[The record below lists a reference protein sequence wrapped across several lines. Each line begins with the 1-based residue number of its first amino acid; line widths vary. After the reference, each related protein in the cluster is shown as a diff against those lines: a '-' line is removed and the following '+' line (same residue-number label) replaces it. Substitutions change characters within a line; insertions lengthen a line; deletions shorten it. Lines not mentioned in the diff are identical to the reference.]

1 MGGAAKRHLSAL
13 LWKNFLLK
21 RRHPCSCL
29 CEFFLAIASIGLLAV
44 ARYLTSGIKA
54 REIAAK
60 HHIENTLP
68 VYLPECADYVADCS
82 VEIVRD
88 QPYSPVCVKGMT
100 FGCVANAHHSG
111 KPGVWASMGCNGTFE
126 VELHG
131 MLQGKHQVSCS
142 AGGPRSRTCPVVSYA
157 CSRIPHGERKDCGI
171 GLSPQE
177 CGNRGCCWQGPGKN
191 GPWCYWS
198 DASSSHQTKE
208 PHVGGPDL
216 KESSSS
222 PSMLMQ
228 SLLGGGVEKAGMRR
242 LDAVFAI
249 APADGGG
256 RKFRDW
262 LETSGHPWAS
272 HVKLFD
278 SASEVQ
284 AHMRMRGYPQRNI
297 SSNKS
302 SLLCGAVI
310 FETPPDSPEVKYT
323 LRFNRSLSYDPN
335 LPPLIAMM
343 RQTKIKTQGL
353 VETVEQS
360 TPMMIDTSGITW
372 YTQSGFLAL
381 QRSVDTF
388 IQDTTGGRQLRAFG
402 NGESSM
408 ISLGEDGRPHV
419 VVPFPTPGWV
429 VDIFAIALPNL
440 LPKLLLVSMAYSV
453 NKMITGVVH
462 EREARLRDGMRMMGM
477 HPASFYASWMLT
489 YVAIYLFVVAGVAA
503 LLVGGGILPR
513 SSPSLICLFLFLASL
528 ATISYGLVISTFF
541 SKAKTAATVGSIAF
555 FSSSYLGNLANAASP
570 RSTLLLLS
578 LLPPVNFEMI
588 TKIYA
593 SLESQQ
599 VGISWSNASL
609 AYHGFSVADGCVML
623 AVDALML
630 FVFFLYLDQVMPR
643 DIGLQRKWYFPLLP
657 SFWSELCCPSRLQQ
671 RDARTLVAAG
681 SVVHAGH
688 EAHSAGRSEA
698 SALIEREVGEAA
710 AMMAR
715 SGQTVELRQL
725 SKRYGSFWA
734 VDSLDLVM
742 YQGEIFSLLGHNGAG
757 KTTTLTMLCGLISP
771 TSGSCVFFGHDGFED
786 RAEAQR
792 LLGVCPQHD
801 VLWEELTSE
810 EHLLLFATFKG
821 VAAATASDEVANM
834 LQRVGL
840 QQAGAGQTQ
849 AGRLSGGMKRKLSL
863 GIAFLGGS
871 RLVVLDEP
879 TSGLDPYSRR
889 AVWELLRSMKQG
901 RVTVLSTHYMD
912 EADILGDRIA
922 ILHEGRLKCCGSP
935 QFLKR
940 AYDCGY
946 NITFVKR
953 TGCKTDAVREAL
965 CKHVPELASQVSLL
979 SDSGK
984 ELILQFPFV
993 AARHFPRVLGSLEH
1007 QLDELC
1013 VESYGIS
1020 VTTLEEVFLKV
1031 ASGDVPQ
1038 LSRDAVAPET
1048 VEHSLNSEYI
1058 ELGEMGG
1065 AEREPDLHL
1074 RSCAAE
1080 RGQKQPLESLQELP
1094 PWGCRAAVRQT
1105 RALLVKRWRYG
1116 SRDRKAMLCQL
1127 LLPTGTLLL
1136 FLMLM
1141 SRKFF
1146 SSQPLLQLEVRN
1158 YNEHC
1163 DAGRGHAR
1171 NMVDYTYLPSVYPWR
1186 AEAFLEPGKDV
1197 WQGDLRR
1204 NDPQPAGE
1212 IEETLEEAAFSALPE
1227 LFRTAMREAAARKA
1241 SHPEGARRLVAE
1253 SASSEDLLKLVE
1265 GRLLAVAKR
1274 FLPSVVQLQTLGS
1287 FFDQEVQLSDK
1298 WQQGRHLAAKGKG
1311 KNFSVQGLDS
1321 NRAHSPFGPRL
1332 SSKMDPMRFCFGSTD
1347 MERFAWGALDH
1358 DHDGFVTKQDIGQ
1371 LLHSFAD
1378 PKQRKIVAAFLEND
1392 KVKEKL
1398 RELGLESI
1406 LQGKSEEEADAAI
1419 MDLIETGLILALD
1432 RDGDGKISSQEFC
1445 SLGRSVREQ
1454 AQRFYT
1460 LAHTFSQQILM
1471 GNSTCPRYGGY
1482 YVVAAG
1488 GSQDSPRSAGEA
1500 DAIVFVNTSSTH
1512 APAVF
1517 QAAMT
1522 NARLGWLG
1530 LDKKVSVSIHPFEQ
1544 TEEEQIYLERYA
1556 VFLLTMCVTF
1566 CLSFIPS
1573 GIAQTIV
1580 KERSSGARQL
1590 QVLSGASHLSYWVA
1604 NLSFDLLMYTLPA
1617 LSIPVT
1623 LHYFGY
1629 HLLLDGRCGL
1639 ALAAVVLAFGP
1650 AVAGFSYLLSFLFKD
1665 HSKASNSILTFCLI
1679 GAIVLSTVLFVLSAI
1694 NYSPTAKYPSACDYP
1709 TEEFPEGNCAFPG
1722 ARTADRILGPIFRL
1736 VPTVCVYQALF
1747 SIALVANLQAVIP
1760 EGAIDAMKSA
1770 VGAAAPNV
1778 SLDPFAFEWAGEP
1791 LMYLTI
1797 EGVAFFALALIL
1809 DTAMHSP
1816 WLAGRL
1822 DAASCRRRFSTKRG
1836 AEGLTSEE
1844 ARLSP
1849 LIDDEGSL
1857 GEGPGDESVWAEKQ
1871 RTAMATKQDLALHVW
1886 GLEKIY
1892 RHWIAPRSV
1901 PKHAVRGISF
1911 AIHSGEVFGLLG
1923 HNGAGKTSAIKC
1935 FVGEQCCTAGS
1946 VHVGGFDMEQET
1958 SQARRRLGYCPQF
1971 DALLERLTVK
1981 DHLELYASIRGLG
1994 KEAVESTLSD
2004 FKLVKMARCH
2014 ADVLSGG
2021 NKRKLSAAIALMG
2034 APALAVLD
2042 EPSCG
2047 LDPAARRALW
2057 TAVHGAVAGAGG
2069 GFRLPSVGSTTGG
2082 GAGRTPSA
2090 VLLTT
2095 HSMEEAEALS
2105 NRLGILA
2112 DGQLLT
2118 VGTAQQIK
2126 QRHGDSHELTVT
2138 MRGVPE
2144 DMLAATL
2151 QQFGGELTPSSLL
2164 NLQSLQLL
2172 VEADPWKRSAYH
2184 RPRCIVRMQ
2193 IEQNGA
2199 VEAAVLAEWWLQ
2211 QATGERIESFL
2222 QTLGA
2227 GDRVEL
2233 AENFGLFWRFRLPR
2247 AGGLRLPMLFQ
2258 KLEEQ
2263 SEALGIAEYMLSQAS
2278 LEQIFNS
2285 IAEGAE
2291 QSREEVATS

>member
-1 MGGAAKRHLSAL
+1 MSGAVKQHLSAL

-29 CEFFLAIASIGLLAV
+29 CELFLAIGAIGLLV
-44 ARYLTSGIKA
+44 FARYLTSGIKA

-60 HHIENTLP
+60 HHIQNSLP
-68 VYLPECADYVADCS
+68 VYLPECAEYVADCS
-82 VEIVRD
+82 IKLLRD
-88 QPYSPVCVKGMT
+88 QPHSPVCVKGVT
-100 FGCVANAHHSG
+100 FGCVSNAEGSG
-111 KPGVWASMGCNGTFE
+111 KPGVWASLGCNGTFE
-126 VELHG
+126 LDLHG
-131 MLQGKHQVSCS
+131 ELQGKHQVWCS
-142 AGGPRSRTCPVVSYA
+142 GGTRPRTCPVVSSA
-157 CSRIPHGERKDCGI
+157 CEIPRGERKECGI
-171 GLSPQE
+171 GLMPRDCEDQ
-177 CGNRGCCWQGPGKN
+177 GCCWDSSGRG
-191 GPWCYWS
+191 GRWCYHS
-198 DASSSHQTKE
+198 RASGHLKKPRTFS
-208 PHVGGPDL
+208 PDL
-216 KESSSS
+216 NDSASS
-222 PSMLMQ
+222 PSMLIQ
-228 SLLGGGVEKAGMRR
+228 GLLGGGVEKAGMRR
-242 LDAVFAI
+242 LEAVFAV
-249 APADGGG
+249 APADAGG

-262 LETSGHPWAS
+262 LVATGHPWAS
-272 HVKLFD
+272 HVQLFA

-284 AHMRMRGYPQRNI
+284 THMRTSGYPERDI
-297 SSNKS
+297 SANTS
-302 SLLCGAVI
+302 SMLCGAVI
-310 FETPPDSPEVKYT
+310 FETPPDSTEVKYT

-343 RQTKIKTQGL
+343 RQTKIRTQGL
-353 VETVEQS
+353 VETNEQS

-388 IQDTTGGRQLRAFG
+388 IQEAAGGRHLRAFG
-402 NGESSM
+402 NELPNM

-429 VDIFAIALPNL
+429 ADIFAILLPNL
-440 LPKLLLVSMAYSV
+440 LPKMLLVSMAYSV
-453 NKMITGVVH
+453 NRMITGVVH

-477 HPASFYASWMLT
+477 HPASFYASWILT
-489 YVAIYLFVVAGVAA
+489 YLAIYLFVVAGVVA

-513 SSPSLICLFLFLASL
+513 SSPSLLCLFLILASL
-528 ATISYGLVISTFF
+528 ATISYGLVITTFF

-555 FSSSYLGNLANAASP
+555 YSSSYLYNLANAASP
-570 RSTLLLLS
+570 KSTLLLLS
-578 LLPPVNFEMI
+578 LIPPVNFEMV
-588 TKIYA
+588 TNIYA
-593 SLESQQ
+593 SLESQH
-599 VGISWSNASL
+599 VGISWSNAGL
-609 AYHGFSVADGCVML
+609 AYRGFSVADGCIML
-623 AVDALML
+623 ALDAILL

-643 DIGLQRKWYFPLLP
+643 DIGLQRKWYFPVLP
-657 SFWSELCCPSRLQQ
+657 SFWCELCCPRRLQQ
-671 RDARTLVAAG
+671 QDARTLSAAG
-681 SVVHAGH
+681 SELHVGQELHA
-688 EAHSAGRSEA
+688 AARSES
-698 SALIEREVGEAA
+698 SALIEQDIGEAA
-710 AMMAR
+710 AMMSR
-715 SGQTVELRQL
+715 NGQTVELRRL

-742 YQGEIFSLLGHNGAG
+742 YQGEIFALLGHNGAG
-757 KTTTLTMLCGLISP
+757 KTTTLTMLCGLMSP
-771 TSGSCVFFGHDGFED
+771 TSGSCTVFGHDGIEN
-786 RAEAQR
+786 RTEVQR

-810 EHLLLFATFKG
+810 EHLLLFANFKG
-821 VAAATASDEVANM
+821 VVAATAPDEVASM

-840 QQAGAGQTQ
+840 QQAGAGQTR

-871 RLVVLDEP
+871 KLVVLDEP

-953 TGCKTDAVREAL
+953 SGCKTDTVREAL
-965 CKHVPELASQVSLL
+965 CKHVPELTSQVSLL

-1031 ASGDVPQ
+1031 ASGDAPQ
-1038 LSRDAVAPET
+1038 LSRDAVAPEPI
-1048 VEHSLNSEYI
+1048 ENSPSNEYI
-1058 ELGEMGG
+1058 ELGEMGT
-1065 AEREPDLHL
+1065 AERESDVHSGARASESGL
-1074 RSCAAE
+1074 
-1080 RGQKQPLESLQELP
+1080 QKQPPGLLQEAP
-1094 PWGCRAAVRQT
+1094 AWGCRPALRQM

-1116 SRDRKAMLCQL
+1116 FRDRKAMLCQL
-1127 LLPTGTLLL
+1127 FLPTGTLLF

-1141 SRKFF
+1141 SAKLF
-1146 SSQPLLQLEVRN
+1146 SSQPLLQLEASN

-1163 DAGRGHAR
+1163 DVEQGHAR
-1171 NMVDYTYLPSVYPWR
+1171 NMVEFTYLPSVYPWR

-1204 NDPQPAGE
+1204 NDPEPAGQV
-1212 IEETLEEAAFSALPE
+1212 EETLEEAAFSAVPE
-1227 LFRTAMREAAARKA
+1227 LLRTGLREAAARKA
-1241 SHPEGARRLVAE
+1241 SQPERRRRLLAE
-1253 SASSEDLLKLVE
+1253 SGALEDLLKLME
-1265 GRLLAVAKR
+1265 GRLLTVAKR
-1274 FLPSVVQLQTLGS
+1274 FWSSVVQLKSLGS
-1287 FFDQEVQLSDK
+1287 FFEQDLLQLSEE
-1298 WQQGRHLAAKGKG
+1298 QEEGRRLAAKKR
-1311 KNFSVQGLDS
+1311 KDDHFRQNPMLKPMRLDPMKL
-1321 NRAHSPFGPRL
+1321 N
-1332 SSKMDPMRFCFGSTD
+1332 PMRFCPGATS
-1347 MERFAWGALDH
+1347 MERFIWGALDH
-1358 DHDGFVTKQDIGQ
+1358 DHDGFVTKQDIGLVLQ
-1371 LLHSFAD
+1371 RFAD
-1378 PKQRKIVAAFLEND
+1378 PKHRKAVAAILKND
-1392 KVKEKL
+1392 EVKEKL
-1398 RELGLESI
+1398 RELGLESL
-1406 LQGKSEEEADAAI
+1406 LQDKSEEEADAAI
-1419 MDLIETGLILALD
+1419 VDLVETGLILALD
-1432 RDGDGKISSQEFC
+1432 RDGDGKISSEEFC
-1445 SLGRSVREQ
+1445 SVGRSVRMEVE
-1454 AQRFYT
+1454 RLYT
-1460 LAHTFSQQILM
+1460 LAQTFSKQILM
-1471 GNSTCPRYGGY
+1471 SNSTCPRYGAY

-1488 GSQDSPRSAGEA
+1488 GSQDSPRLAGEA
-1500 DAIVFVNTSSTH
+1500 DAITFVNTSSIH

-1522 NARLGWLG
+1522 NTRLAWLG

-1590 QVLSGASHLSYWVA
+1590 QVLSGASHLSYWAA

-1617 LSIPVT
+1617 LSVPAT

-1629 HLLLDGRCGL
+1629 HLLLDGQCGL

-1665 HSKASNSILTFCLI
+1665 HSKASNAILTFCLM
-1679 GAIVLSTVLFVLSAI
+1679 GAIVLSTVLFFLSAI
-1694 NYSPTAKYPSACDYP
+1694 NYNPTAKYPSACDYP
-1709 TEEFPEGNCAFPG
+1709 TEEFPEGNCVSPG
-1722 ARTADRILGPIFRL
+1722 ARKADRILGPIFRL
-1736 VPTVCVYQALF
+1736 VPTVCVYQAMF

-1770 VGAAAPNV
+1770 VGGAAPNV
-1778 SLDPFAFEWAGEP
+1778 SLHPFAYEWAGEP
-1791 LMYLTI
+1791 LMYLVI
-1797 EGVAFFALALIL
+1797 EGVAFFFLALVL

-1816 WLAGRL
+1816 WLAGRF
-1822 DAASCRRRFSTKRG
+1822 DAASCRRRCSSRR
-1836 AEGLTSEE
+1836 AEGNTSEE

-1849 LIDDEGSL
+1849 LIDGDGSL
-1857 GEGPGDESVWAEKQ
+1857 GEGPGDESVWAEQQ

-1886 GLEKIY
+1886 GLEKTY

-1901 PKHAVRGISF
+1901 PKHAVRGVSF

-1958 SQARRRLGYCPQF
+1958 SKARRRLGYCPQF

-1994 KEAVESTLSD
+1994 KEAVESALSD

-2069 GFRLPSVGSTTGG
+2069 GFRLPSLGSSSGG
-2082 GAGRTPSA
+2082 GGRTPSA

-2112 DGQLLT
+2112 DGHLLT

-2126 QRHGDSHELTVT
+2126 QRHGDSHELSVT
-2138 MRGVPE
+2138 LRGVPE

-2151 QQFGGELTPSSLL
+2151 RQFAGEQLTPSTLL
-2164 NLQSLQLL
+2164 TYQSLQPLL
-2172 VEADPWKRSAYH
+2172 EGDPWKRSAYL

-2227 GDRVEL
+2227 GERVEL

-2247 AGGLRLPMLFQ
+2247 AGGLGLPKLFQ
-2258 KLEEQ
+2258 QLEEQ

-2291 QSREEVATS
+2291 QSREMVATS